1 MSNKNRRLGE
11 NMKRKKTLDAK
22 KPSMIV
28 VGVRFALAMISLA
41 MLCIGAV
48 AEDEKSANYWYE
60 KSLDLYNN
68 GSLEES
74 LQAVDK
80 AIELDP
86 ENATLWAYKAS
97 GLNLAGVITQNQS
110 RFDESL
116 QSYDRAIQI
125 DPESARAW
133 IGRGNALLSLEK
145 YSDSKEAYERAVEVL
160 NGSLEED
167 PEGTNIYG

>member
-1 MSNKNRRLGE
+1 
-11 NMKRKKTLDAK
+11 MKRKKTLDAK

-41 MLCIGAV
+41 ILCIGAV

-80 AIELDP
+80 SIELDP

-116 QSYDRAIQI
+116 Q
-125 DPESARAW
+125 
-133 IGRGNALLSLEK
+133 
-145 YSDSKEAYERAVEVL
+145 
-160 NGSLEED
+160 
-167 PEGTNIYG
+167 

>member
-1 MSNKNRRLGE
+1 
-11 NMKRKKTLDAK
+11 MKRKKTLDAK

-41 MLCIGAV
+41 ILCIGAV

-80 AIELDP
+80 AIE
-86 ENATLWAYKAS
+86 AR
-97 GLNLAGVITQNQS
+97 S
-110 RFDESL
+110 RERHPLGL
-116 QSYDRAIQI
+116 QSLRPELSRGDHSEPEQI
-125 DPESARAW
+125 R
-133 IGRGNALLSLEK
+133 
-145 YSDSKEAYERAVEVL
+145 
-160 NGSLEED
+160 
-167 PEGTNIYG
+167 